1 MKKTENMSRVEKN
14 TPPAENFSSN
24 NNGKYY
30 YWGVIMVLI
39 IIIIILLLLNRCG
52 RGESELSPTGNS
64 DVFNIDIDASC
75 TCDDNTKCDSKNNNS
90 GNSSKPSK
98 GNKTSSNTNNTVPTW
113 NDEDESENELGK
125 VYVDDKNG
133 NYLYH
138 QKLNIFENPYFKY
151 ETKIAPGVSNSYA
164 FEVHNDSDMN
174 VKYYVEMYKECNY
187 DLVLKYRLKR
197 NGSYV
202 LGDDSTWVKV
212 EDLKTAFSNLNS
224 GKTDKYVLD
233 WKWEYEDG
241 RDSKDTYIGE
251 NMNDAYKLYT
261 KFYFE
266 QI

>member
-1 MKKTENMSRVEKN
+1 MKKTENMSRVSKN
-14 TPPAENFSSN
+14 NPPAENFSSD

-113 NDEDESENELGK
+113 NDEDESENELGT

-138 QKLNIFENPYFKY
+138 QKLNIFDNPYFKY

-164 FEVHNDSDMN
+164 FEVHNTSDMN
-174 VKYYVEMYKECNY
+174 VKYYLEMNKECNY

-212 EDLKTAFSNLNS
+212 EDLKTEFSNLNS
-224 GKTDKYVLD
+224 GDTDKYILD

-241 RDSKDTYIGE
+241 RDSIDTYIGE
-251 NMNDAYKLYT
+251 NMDDAYKLYT
-261 KFYFE
+261 KFHFE

>member
-1 MKKTENMSRVEKN
+1 MKKTENMSRVSKN
-14 TPPAENFSSN
+14 NPPAENFSSD

-52 RGESELSPTGNS
+52 RGENELSPTGNS

-75 TCDDNTKCDSKNNNS
+75 TCDDNTKCDNKSNN
-90 GNSSKPSK
+90 NSSKPSK

-113 NDEDESENELGK
+113 NDEDESENELGT

-138 QKLNIFENPYFKY
+138 QKLNIFDNPYFKY

-164 FEVHNDSDMN
+164 FEVHNTSDMN
-174 VKYYVEMYKECNY
+174 VKYYLEMNKECNY

-212 EDLKTAFSNLNS
+212 EDLKTEFSNLNS
-224 GKTDKYVLD
+224 GDTDKYILD

-241 RDSKDTYIGE
+241 RDSIDTYIGE
-251 NMNDAYKLYT
+251 NMDDAYKLYT
-261 KFYFE
+261 KFHFE

>member
-1 MKKTENMSRVEKN
+1 MKKTENMSRVSKN
-14 TPPAENFSSN
+14 NPPAENFSSD

-113 NDEDESENELGK
+113 NDEDESENELGT

-138 QKLNIFENPYFKY
+138 QKLNIFDNPYFKY

-164 FEVHNDSDMN
+164 FEVHNTSDMN
-174 VKYYVEMYKECNY
+174 VKYYLEMNKECNY

-202 LGDDSTWVKV
+202 LGDDSHWVKV
-212 EDLKTAFSNLNS
+212 EDLKTEFSNLNS
-224 GKTDKYVLD
+224 GDTDKYILD

-241 RDSKDTYIGE
+241 RDSIDTYIGE
-251 NMNDAYKLYT
+251 NMDDAYKLYT
-261 KFYFE
+261 KFHFE

>member
-1 MKKTENMSRVEKN
+1 MKKTENMSRVSKN
-14 TPPAENFSSN
+14 NPPAENFSSD

-39 IIIIILLLLNRCG
+39 VIIIILLLLNRCG

-64 DVFNIDIDASC
+64 NTFNIDIDASC

-113 NDEDESENELGK
+113 NDEDESENELGT

-138 QKLNIFENPYFKY
+138 QKLNIFDNPYFKY

-164 FEVHNDSDMN
+164 FEVHNTSDMN
-174 VKYYVEMYKECNY
+174 VKYYLEMNKECNY

-202 LGDDSTWVKV
+202 LGDDSHWVKV
-212 EDLKTAFSNLNS
+212 EDLKTEFSNLNS
-224 GKTDKYVLD
+224 GDTDKYILD

-241 RDSKDTYIGE
+241 RDSIDTYIGE
-251 NMNDAYKLYT
+251 NMDDAYKLYT
-261 KFYFE
+261 KFHFE